1 MNAANPQKT
10 GQPPSW
16 PGDDLAARVAIATRK
31 AATPGY
37 SETLPRPADLDV
49 EAWSHVGDPL
59 AEAMIGEMRERKLKG
74 RDFYALARELQGM
87 GSEAADRF
95 FADVEAVPA
104 WMDFEATRAG
114 AEMTRRNPLGL
125 LMGMHGALT
134 YTYIDP
140 ATARVM
146 GSTGRLTQ
154 RDGDFER
161 RFWETATGFIGAMDV
176 EEMKPGGRQWQNWV
190 RIRLLHTMIRLG
202 ILRSGRWDKSSGMP
216 ISQPATA
223 VGAHIF
229 GRYRASII
237 RSCGGLVSDEE
248 QASFELMWRWIARV
262 EGANSELL
270 GATQQE
276 QLALAERISLALYQ
290 PNQESAE
297 VTASM
302 LDGLNGMKLFPMSR
316 RIHAAA
322 LRRFMSESNLEAI
335 PGHDVPGD
343 LGVTRDRLAASVLTT
358 FFGGVRIVNQT
369 QRIPFVARWTSRWG
383 DRLITAMVERG
394 LAGRAADYNPT
405 QVLPSLTTRKAAS

>member
-1 MNAANPQKT
+1 MSAIDLEEA
-10 GQPPSW
+10 GQSTDW
-16 PGDDLAARVAIATRK
+16 PGKDLAARIAIATQK

-37 SETLPRPADLDV
+37 SETLPRSADLDV
-49 EAWSHVGDPL
+49 EAWTHVGDPL
-59 AEAMIGEMRERKLKG
+59 AEAMVREMRERKLKG

-87 GSEAADRF
+87 GSEAADLF
-95 FADVEAVPA
+95 FADVETVPA

-154 RDGDFER
+154 SDADFAR
-161 RFWETATGFIGAMDV
+161 RFWETATGFIGALDV
-176 EEMKPGGRQWQNWV
+176 QEMRPGGRQWQNWV

-202 ILRSGRWDKSSGMP
+202 ILGSGRWDVSSGMP
-216 ISQPATA
+216 ISQSATA
-223 VGAHIF
+223 SGAHIF
-229 GRYRASII
+229 GRYRVSII
-237 RSCGGLVSDEE
+237 RSCGGWVSGEE
-248 QASFELMWRWIARV
+248 QASFELMWRWIARI

-270 GATQQE
+270 GATQEE

-290 PNQESAE
+290 PNQESVE

-302 LDGLNGMKLFPMSR
+302 LDGLNGMKVFPMPR
-316 RIHAAA
+316 RLHAAA
-322 LRRFMSESNLEAI
+322 LRRFMSELNLEAI

-343 LGVTRDRLAASVLTT
+343 LGVPRDRLAAAVLSTV
-358 FFGGVRIVNQT
+358 FGGARIVNQT
-369 QRIPFVARWTSRWG
+369 QRIPSVARRSSRWG
-383 DRLITAMVERG
+383 DRLITALVERG
-394 LAGRAADYNPT
+394 LAGRSADYNPT
-405 QVLPSLTTRKAAS
+405 PVRDGRPTR